1 MFEEGET
8 ELRNQAMMSPKKGK
22 KKGRAQTAASPG
34 KMSATT
40 KTSIV
45 TTSQVV
51 SGPVST
57 MYVNRGYTEQ
67 GVELDHLRTVEVEV
81 KRERGVTMSVQAD
94 NATLR
99 EQLAR
104 ANERINGLEQV
115 RQTQANDISQLEKV
129 RDTQATHITQLEQ
142 VRN

>member
-22 KKGRAQTAASPG
+22 KKGRAQTAASP
-34 KMSATT
+34 S
-40 KTSIV
+40 KTQ
-45 TTSQVV
+45 QVV
-51 SGPVST
+51 SGNIST
-57 MYVNRGYTEQ
+57 TYVNRGYTEQ

-115 RQTQANDISQLEKV
+115 R
-129 RDTQATHITQLEQ
+129 
-142 VRN
+142 

>member
-81 KRERGVTMSVQAD
+81 KRERGVTMSV
-94 NATLR
+94 
-99 EQLAR
+99 
-104 ANERINGLEQV
+104 
-115 RQTQANDISQLEKV
+115 
-129 RDTQATHITQLEQ
+129 
-142 VRN
+142 

>member
-22 KKGRAQTAASPG
+22 KKGRAQTAGQSPG
-34 KMSATT
+34 KMSSTT

-45 TTSQVV
+45 TTQQVV
-51 SGPVST
+51 SGPIST
-57 MYVNRGYTEQ
+57 IYVNRGYTEQ

-104 ANERINGLEQV
+104 ANERINTLEGH
-115 RQTQANDISQLEKV
+115 RRT
-129 RDTQATHITQLEQ
+129 
-142 VRN
+142 